1 MRPTSDLVGLAD
13 ALIAEAGHRG
23 AGLRLLGGVAF
34 WLSSPQGRE
43 VEGLRR
49 GYKDLDFAAVR
60 KGSRA
65 LPAAFAACGWEAD
78 ARFNALHGKTRLLFF
93 HGGDLQADVFLGS
106 FEQCHRLPIG
116 SRMLRQSQTLPPAEL
131 LLTKLQV
138 REPNE
143 KDLQDTL
150 ALLLDHDFGERGP
163 EETAELEVVR
173 SVAGSDWGWYA
184 TCMESIAVLRRG
196 AGRLLSGPDLELAM
210 ARLAWLEEAIE
221 EAPKSTRWRLRSLIG
236 RRWPWYEEPEEV
248 NR

>member
-1 MRPTSDLVGLAD
+1 MRPTADLVGLAD
-13 ALIAEAGHRG
+13 ALIEEAGRRG
-23 AGLRLLGGVAF
+23 AGLRLLGGVAI
-34 WLSSPQGRE
+34 WLSSPRGRE
-43 VEGLRR
+43 VENLRR
-49 GYKDLDFAAVR
+49 GYKDIDFAAVR
-60 KGSRA
+60 EGSRG

-106 FEQCHRLPIG
+106 FEQCHRLVIT
-116 SRMLRQSQTLPPAEL
+116 SRTLRQSRTLPPAEL

-143 KDLQDTL
+143 KDIQDAL
-150 ALLLDHDFGERGP
+150 ALLLDHDFGERGS
-163 EETAELEVVR
+163 EEAAELEVVR

-184 TCMESIAVLRRG
+184 TCIDSIAVLRRG
-196 AGRLLSGPDLELAM
+196 AERLLTDPNLEVAM

-221 EAPKSTRWRLRSLIG
+221 SAPKSTRWRLRSIVG